1 MKNLPHHMNTDPNE
15 EVRLFYVAISRAI
28 DKCYVSSSEEPS
40 GFTDW
45 IELTEDNQDGREQ

>member
-1 MKNLPHHMNTDPNE
+1 MNTDPNE